1 MKKKMMSIIL
11 AGTLVLGL
19 TGCSE
24 KNSNQAVMK
33 NASDLQA
40 VESVQVQL
48 ENETNMSP
56 LSTDTKTEKI
66 GITEN
71 TETFNEAYLQFAF
84 HALKASKE
92 NGENIMISPLSV
104 MTALSMTANGAD
116 TQTLKEMEE
125 VLFSGESLDKILPE
139 FLYYLKYLPSSE
151 KASFKQAN
159 SIWVS
164 QKEGLSV
171 REEFLQKNAESF
183 QAEIFQADFDEHT
196 LQAINQWVDIHTN
209 GMIPKILDRMDPTA
223 VMYLI
228 NAISFEAEWAEVYP
242 DYQIHENEIFTNAVG
257 KEEKVTMLYSTEQG
271 YLEDDNTTGFIKPY
285 QGGYSFVALLPSEG
299 IAVDDY
305 LDSLTGEKWNSLM
318 NSLDYKP
325 VVNACI
331 PEFKSEYQTEMSEIL
346 SEMGMP
352 SAFST
357 EAADFS
363 KMATIDRGNISINRV
378 IHKTFI
384 ELNRNGTKASA
395 STAVEMVECCTAI
408 AENPVIKEVYL
419 DRPFI
424 YAIIDSASRLPI
436 FVGVAEHIR

>member
-1 MKKKMMSIIL
+1 M
-11 AGTLVLGL
+11 
-19 TGCSE
+19 
-24 KNSNQAVMK
+24 
-33 NASDLQA
+33 
-40 VESVQVQL
+40 
-48 ENETNMSP
+48 
-56 LSTDTKTEKI
+56 
-66 GITEN
+66 
-71 TETFNEAYLQFAF
+71 
-84 HALKASKE
+84 
-92 NGENIMISPLSV
+92 
-104 MTALSMTANGAD
+104 
-116 TQTLKEMEE
+116 
-125 VLFSGESLDKILPE
+125 
-139 FLYYLKYLPSSE
+139 
-151 KASFKQAN
+151 
-159 SIWVS
+159 
-164 QKEGLSV
+164 
-171 REEFLQKNAESF
+171 
-183 QAEIFQADFDEHT
+183 
-196 LQAINQWVDIHTN
+196 
-209 GMIPKILDRMDPTA
+209 
-223 VMYLI
+223 
-228 NAISFEAEWAEVYP
+228 
-242 DYQIHENEIFTNAVG
+242 
-257 KEEKVTMLYSTEQG
+257 
-271 YLEDDNTTGFIKPY
+271 
-285 QGGYSFVALLPSEG
+285 ALLPSEG